1 MNKTKCI
8 LVFLM
13 AFNVYKISHAKLPN
27 VYIPLVHHHF
37 LGFDV
42 AQFNYLVND
51 HPKTLNFGIN
61 YQYRPVRF
69 FSLNA
74 ALIYNHV
81 NFVRKNEYRN
91 LYDYN
96 SKGFCF
102 KYGYDFSVGITRDKR
117 TRLFIGQ
124 QFGVLSYKET
134 GDIDLNTLIWGNLNY
149 QESFSQKH
157 SPSHA
162 SELVLGL
169 KTNVRKVHLI
179 FQFYMMS
186 NKSDDRVSSHD
197 KIAEGYKSIF
207 LPGYGFR
214 RNGLNLVIGF

>member
-1 MNKTKCI
+1 MNKSKFLI
-8 LVFLM
+8 LFLLVVN
-13 AFNVYKISHAKLPN
+13 FNKNCDAQLPN
-27 VYIPLVHHHF
+27 VNIPLVHHHF
-37 LGFDV
+37 LGFDM

-51 HPKTLNFGIN
+51 HPRTLHFGVN

-69 FSLNA
+69 LSLNS

-96 SKGFCF
+96 SKGLCF

-124 QFGVLSYKET
+124 QFGVLRYKES
-134 GDIDLNTLIWGNLNY
+134 GNIDLNTVIWGNLNY
-149 QESFSQKH
+149 QESFSQQHKTY
-157 SPSHA
+157 HA
-162 SELVLGL
+162 SELILGL
-169 KTNVRKVHLI
+169 KTNVKKVHLI
-179 FQFYMMS
+179 FQFYIMS
-186 NKSDDRVSSHD
+186 NNSDKKVSSHD
-197 KIAEGYKSIF
+197 EIAEGYKSIF